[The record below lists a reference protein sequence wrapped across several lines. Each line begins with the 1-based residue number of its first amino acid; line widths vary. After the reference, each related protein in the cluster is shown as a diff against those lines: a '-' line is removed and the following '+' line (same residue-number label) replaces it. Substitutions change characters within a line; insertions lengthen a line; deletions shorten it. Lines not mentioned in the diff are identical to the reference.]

1 MNVGR
6 LVNYQQCWFGSSL
19 QTLVFKQVVSH
30 KNVNCEGE
38 NKSLF
43 SAFCFYSSFI
53 FLFFVGLPLF
63 LFFLYPRL
71 TPVSPLVW
79 FLDLVS
85 PISSFFAP
93 FQVTWLFCLKLPS
106 LKPSSASPTLPLS
119 RVLPGS
125 PPILSLRSLLLT
137 LAPQGLPMGGSTEKH
152 TSPEDRVSPWLHLDY
167 QIIIIIQ
174 VWVEETNLGL
184 LVTSWNK
191 LLKIQT
197 ESECHVCCRTF
208 LICQGFTIDE

>member
-1 MNVGR
+1 MNVSR

-71 TPVSPLVW
+71 TPVGPLVW

-93 FQVTWLFCLKLPS
+93 FQVPWLFCLKLPS

-119 RVLPGS
+119 RVHPGS
-125 PPILSLRSLLLT
+125 TPILSLHSLLT
-137 LAPQGLPMGGSTEKH
+137 SSPWPSRPANGGDLLEKH
-152 TSPEDRVSPWLHLDY
+152 TSPKDRVSP
-167 QIIIIIQ
+167 
-174 VWVEETNLGL
+174 
-184 LVTSWNK
+184 
-191 LLKIQT
+191 
-197 ESECHVCCRTF
+197 
-208 LICQGFTIDE
+208 

>member
-1 MNVGR
+1 MNVSR

-19 QTLVFKQVVSH
+19 QILVFKQVVSH

-71 TPVSPLVW
+71 TPVGPLVW

-119 RVLPGS
+119 RVLPAHL
-125 PPILSLRSLLLT
+125 PFCHCILSS
-137 LAPQGLPMGGSTEKH
+137 
-152 TSPEDRVSPWLHLDY
+152 SPWPLKACRWGDLLRNIHHPKTESHLDF
-167 QIIIIIQ
+167 I
-174 VWVEETNLGL
+174 L
-184 LVTSWNK
+184 
-191 LLKIQT
+191 
-197 ESECHVCCRTF
+197 
-208 LICQGFTIDE
+208 TIK